1 VCCRPVGGAGGVV
14 SLGRWQ
20 LRVAEQ
26 PTARTRSSMGGV
38 RPALAGRPVPAR
50 HGRRALQ
57 GAAIAHRTLRRI
69 RNDQRT
75 LAEYVTFGSGQTKLV
90 DLEALGHKA

>member
-1 VCCRPVGGAGGVV
+1 
-14 SLGRWQ
+14 
-20 LRVAEQ
+20 
-26 PTARTRSSMGGV
+26 
-38 RPALAGRPVPAR
+38 VPAR
-50 HGRRALQ
+50 HGRRPLQ

-69 RNDQRT
+69 RNDQHT